1 MTACG
6 QSVYGT
12 RGGPWNPVDGQ
23 YGFTYKDNTFYT
35 HLLPG
40 YSGTTFTTPSIGD
53 AQVTLVFDVRS
64 GANLSYSVEGDGRIT
79 VNGIDRTT
87 HPQDSVVGVALD
99 RPVQPADVAAGR
111 TATADSEE
119 TSKGNTAAKAV
130 DGSTAT
136 RWCANDGNTG
146 HWLKV
151 DLGSTRSLTGTRIA
165 WELDKTNYHYKIEG
179 STDNSTWTTLVDNTA
194 TAGTSQVQTAVF
206 QAQAR
211 YVRVTV
217 TGLPAGVYASIR
229 NLEVYDRPFTADL
242 GTYKVIN
249 RNSGKALDVSNAS
262 TADGATLIQWPYGG
276 GTNQQWSLL
285 PNTDG
290 SFRLANVKSGK
301 LLQSPNSTQGTT
313 LTQESDNGGDNQWWK
328 LVPSATSG
336 YYRLVN
342 VRTGWCADVANAST
356 TDGTNVI
363 QWPVTD
369 GSNQDW
375 QIVSL

>member
-1 MTACG
+1 M
-6 QSVYGT
+6 
-12 RGGPWNPVDGQ
+12 
-23 YGFTYKDNTFYT
+23 
-35 HLLPG
+35 
-40 YSGTTFTTPSIGD
+40 
-53 AQVTLVFDVRS
+53 
-64 GANLSYSVEGDGRIT
+64 
-79 VNGIDRTT
+79 
-87 HPQDSVVGVALD
+87 
-99 RPVQPADVAAGR
+99 
-111 TATADSEE
+111 
-119 TSKGNTAAKAV
+119 
-130 DGSTAT
+130 
-136 RWCANDGNTG
+136 
-146 HWLKV
+146 
-151 DLGSTRSLTGTRIA
+151 
-165 WELDKTNYHYKIEG
+165 
-179 STDNSTWTTLVDNTA
+179 
-194 TAGTSQVQTAVF
+194 F

-363 QWPVTD
+363 QWPVTMAPTRTGRSSASD
-369 GSNQDW
+369 RPPARPYLTGENGVTSCQDLTPFPEWPPQPTRRRIHRGGRRVSGRGRSRAGCGAHRGRRLRPFPQLDSVSVYNGWFPALSRLVQLISTAATTAAQHPYGRNQPSRRSPFLNWARVRVRRGCDFPLCRAAAATPLARRCR
-375 QIVSL
+375 VSWSTPCLVSRNSRTRPSRAAISVVTA